1 MFLANKPFV
10 NWALTSM
17 IAEPKSGTEDFY
29 DPLAST
35 SSTLEKV
42 EPSLEML
49 NCTLAIMYAS
59 PRDHPDA
66 VRDAN
71 VMGFVYI
78 TDVDET
84 RKRLKVLSPV
94 NARLGDRP
102 LVWGNWPEPMV
113 SLLG

>member
-1 MFLANKPFV
+1 MLHLVEMFLNNANLAAADPS
-10 NWALTSM
+10 A
-17 IAEPKSGTEDFY
+17 ATEDFY
-29 DPLAST
+29 DPGAS

-42 EPSLEML
+42 EPSLMML

-66 VRDAN
+66 IRDAN

-78 TDVDET
+78 TDVDEKK
-84 RKRLKVLSPV
+84 KRLKVLSPV